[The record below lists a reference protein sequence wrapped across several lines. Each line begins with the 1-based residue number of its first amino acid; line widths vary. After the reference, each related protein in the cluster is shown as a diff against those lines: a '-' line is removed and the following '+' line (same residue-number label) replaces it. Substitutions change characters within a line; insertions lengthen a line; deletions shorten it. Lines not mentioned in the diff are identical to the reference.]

1 MGWLDKLRFWRRD
14 EGIDVVEAVD
24 GFSVDGCF
32 TLPDGSPLVPSDATA
47 DTDANTAVDTAEPE

>member
-32 TLPDGSPLVPSDATA
+32 TLPDGSPLVPNDDPA
-47 DTDANTAVDTAEPE
+47 DDGPGVDEPE